1 MDNSIGRDPAGR
13 EPDRSSM
20 SSEGVTIYIPAYNVS
35 EFLPPSIESL
45 LAQSHPPDEILI
57 IDDGSQDA
65 TPEIAARYPQVTL
78 IRHERNRG
86 LAAARNTAFRSA
98 RNEFIASLDADC
110 VADPNWLAALVSRMN
125 DPKIAGVGGRLLE
138 GVQRTVADRW
148 RSAHMPQEWG
158 AEASENPKFLF
169 GCNNLFRKSAVL
181 EAGGYDEA
189 MRTNGE
195 DADLCCKLQYRGWKL
210 FYDPKAR
217 ATHLRRDTTRSILD
231 ACWRWLL
238 FGSRWYPQGMS
249 LRSVAGYALK
259 IHTRYFAQLVGSDFR
274 ARRFELLGIDC
285 LTLLYFPYR
294 ELHLWRL
301 SRTNPAALP
310 SHIPHTPAQ

>member
-1 MDNSIGRDPAGR
+1 
-13 EPDRSSM
+13 
-20 SSEGVTIYIPAYNVS
+20 
-35 EFLPPSIESL
+35 
-45 LAQSHPPDEILI
+45 
-57 IDDGSQDA
+57 
-65 TPEIAARYPQVTL
+65 
-78 IRHERNRG
+78 
-86 LAAARNTAFRSA
+86 
-98 RNEFIASLDADC
+98 
-110 VADPNWLAALVSRMN
+110 MN

-148 RSAHMPQEWG
+148 RAAHMPQEWG
-158 AEASENPKFLF
+158 PEPIENPKFLF

-181 EAGGYDEA
+181 AAGGYDEA

-195 DADLCCKLQYRGWKL
+195 DADLCRKLQNRGWKL

-217 ATHLRRDTTRSILD
+217 ATHLRRDTIRSILD

-238 FGSRWYPQGMS
+238 FGSRWYPNGMS

-259 IHTRYFAQLVGSDFR
+259 IHTRYFAQLVRSDLR

-294 ELHLWRL
+294 EFRLWRI

>member
-1 MDNSIGRDPAGR
+1 
-13 EPDRSSM
+13 M
-20 SSEGVTIYIPAYNVS
+20 SSICISVYIPAYNVA
-35 EFLPPSIESL
+35 EFLPQSIESL
-45 LAQSHPPDEILI
+45 LAQTLAPDEILV
-57 IDDGSQDA
+57 IDDGSRDA
-65 TPEIAARYPQVTL
+65 SAEIAARYPQVTL
-78 IRHERNRG
+78 IRHEQNRG

-110 VADPNWLAALVSRMN
+110 VADPSWLAALVRNLS
-125 DPKIAGVGGRLLE
+125 DPQIVGVGGRLFE

-148 RSAHMPQEWG
+148 RAAHMPQEWG
-158 AEASENPKFLF
+158 ASPIENPKFLF
-169 GCNNLFRKSAVL
+169 GCNNLFHKSAVL

-195 DADLCCKLQYRGWKL
+195 DADLCRKLQDRGWKL
-210 FYDPKAR
+210 FYDPNAC

-238 FGSRWYPQGMS
+238 FGSRWYPNGMS
-249 LRSVAGYALK
+249 LRSVAGYALN
-259 IHTRYFAQLVGSDFR
+259 IHTRYFAQLVRSDFR
-274 ARRFELLGIDC
+274 ARRFELLGIDF

-294 ELHLWRL
+294 EFRLWRL